1 MKVILV
7 LFAIT
12 LSVFLIAC
20 NGDDDSSSTAASATP
35 VVSDGSPTMSPDTDA
50 GTPIPD
56 AGSTDSFAFPASPDP
71 ATEPS
76 LLTDVRVGAHPEG
89 GGYDRIVF
97 EFDGVRPSG
106 LVGYQDEVSQCG
118 SGQAVHPQGSAIL
131 KVHLDFTNAHTE
143 AGELSIPSTTVNGP
157 GNSILQS
164 IGICDF
170 EAVVEWAV
178 GTDGKKPFTVTLLDN
193 PSRVVID
200 VAH

>member
-1 MKVILV
+1 MKVILA
-7 LFAIT
+7 LLAIM
-12 LSVFLIAC
+12 LSGFLVAC
-20 NGDDDSSSTAASATP
+20 SGDDDSAATAAPTTIP
-35 VVSDGSPTMSPDTDA
+35 TTTISDGSLDSDA

-56 AGSTDSFAFPASPDP
+56 GGSTDSFAFAALPDP

-76 LLTDVRVGAHPEG
+76 LLTDVRVGAHPEDG
-89 GGYDRIVF
+89 GFDRIVF
-97 EFDGVRPSG
+97 EFEGARPSG

-118 SGQAVHPQGSAIL
+118 SGQPVNPQGSAIL
-131 KVHLDFTNAHTE
+131 KVHFDFTNAHTE
-143 AGELSIPSTTVNGP
+143 AGQLSIASTTVDGP

-164 IGICDF
+164 ISSCDF

-178 GTDGKKPFTVTLLDN
+178 GTNGKKPFTVTLLEN